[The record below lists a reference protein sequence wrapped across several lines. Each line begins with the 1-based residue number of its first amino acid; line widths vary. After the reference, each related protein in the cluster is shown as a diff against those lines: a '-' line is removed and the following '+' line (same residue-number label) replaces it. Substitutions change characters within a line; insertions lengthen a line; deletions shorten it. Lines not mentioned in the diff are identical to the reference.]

1 MGLFNS
7 KVGKKSKKIVLTNA
21 MLSRQISDQ
30 RSQSEDRS
38 QQQIPSV
45 SEQYSAQETSEG
57 LFEKCPNC
65 FTVLY
70 ADDLMENQHVCMNC
84 GYHFRLT
91 ARQRIAFTVDD
102 GSFCEMDRDL
112 VGKNPLDFPGYEKK
126 LGKIRTGTG
135 EQEAIVTGTCTIG
148 GERAVIAV
156 MNGYF
161 MMGSMGA
168 AVGEKFTLAAEK
180 ALEERI
186 PLIAFTV
193 SGGAR
198 MQEGLVSLMQM
209 AKTSAVLG
217 KLDQEKIPYFVV
229 LTDPTTG
236 GVTASFAMLGDITLA
251 EPDALV
257 GFAGRRVIEQ
267 TVRQTL
273 PDNFQRA
280 EFLLEKGFID
290 KIVPRKELPGVLCQ
304 LIKLHKERWQNG

>member
-102 GSFCEMDRDL
+102 GSFCEMDREL
-112 VGKNPLDFPGYEKK
+112 VGKNPLDFPDYEKK

-236 GVTASFAMLGDITLA
+236 GVTASFGMLGDITLA